1 MEKALA
7 TSILEL
13 LSKLDPGMLAVL
25 FVIMLVSPFLL
36 ILFVSYSM
44 IRLERCNAAM
54 MRAHE
59 KETGELLRAYR
70 EDTKA
75 ILECYGKDMSK
86 LSGYYND
93 NVELVHSWRRI
104 AEGFQQTVV
113 LNTATMQ
120 RINDMIETV
129 LRNK

>member
-1 MEKALA
+1 MESSVISALVNV
-7 TSILEL
+7 LD
-13 LSKLDPGMLAVL
+13 KLDPGTISTLIAL
-25 FVIMLVSPFLL
+25 TILSPFGVLL
-36 ILFVSYSM
+36 LVATMM
-44 IRLERCNAAM
+44 IRSEHRNA
-54 MRAHE
+54 E
-59 KETGELLRAYR
+59 ILRAYR
-70 EDTKA
+70 DDTKK
-75 ILECYGKDMSK
+75 ILECYGKDMEQ
-86 LSGYYND
+86 LSSYYKD